1 MFKPKKHCTIL
12 LNTHTKV
19 MVFLLSLTLGS
30 SVLTQAASLF
40 GDHSCKD
47 WGNLEFATKK
57 SWTNAFLAPL
67 SLTYQ
72 SIQKTRKD
80 NYNDDP
86 LSYTKA
92 IESID
97 NFCKAQPE
105 QDASAGA
112 MHYLKILSEE

>member
-1 MFKPKKHCTIL
+1 MFKPEERFTTL
-12 LNTHTKV
+12 LNGNNKAIAV
-19 MVFLLSLTLGS
+19 LLSFTLCS
-30 SVLTQAASLF
+30 PIITQAASLF

-47 WGNLEFATKK
+47 WGNLEYATKK

-86 LSYTKA
+86 LSYAKA

-97 NFCKAQPE
+97 NFCKTQSA

-112 MHYLKILSEE
+112 MQYLKNLSEE

>member
-1 MFKPKKHCTIL
+1 MHPTFRITLSIVLFC
-12 LNTHTKV
+12 
-19 MVFLLSLTLGS
+19 LLSVSALT
-30 SVLTQAASLF
+30 TKPAQAASLF

-47 WGNLEFATKK
+47 WGGLDYATKK
-57 SWTNAFLAPL
+57 AWTNAFLAPL

-86 LSYTKA
+86 LSYARA

-97 NFCKAQPE
+97 SFCRTQPE
-105 QDASAGA
+105 LEASAGA

>member
-1 MFKPKKHCTIL
+1 MLKPKKHCTIL
-12 LNTHTKV
+12 LNTHTKLIV
-19 MVFLLSLTLGS
+19 ALLSLTLGCPVIS
-30 SVLTQAASLF
+30 QAASLF

-47 WGNLEFATKK
+47 WGNLEYATKK

-86 LSYTKA
+86 LSYAKA

-97 NFCKAQPE
+97 NFCKTQSA

-112 MHYLKILSEE
+112 MQYLKNLSEE

>member
-1 MFKPKKHCTIL
+1 MKLSFKKIL
-12 LNTHTKV
+12 S
-19 MVFLLSLTLGS
+19 VFLSCLLSLLLLS
-30 SVLTQAASLF
+30 PRVTQAASLF
-40 GDHSCKD
+40 GDHTCKD
-47 WGNLEFATKK
+47 WGGLEYATKK

-86 LSYTKA
+86 LSFAKA
-92 IESID
+92 IDSID
-97 NFCKAQPE
+97 NFCRTQPE

-112 MHYLKILSEE
+112 MQYLKNLSEE

>member
-1 MFKPKKHCTIL
+1 MFKQEKRCIIL
-12 LNTHTKV
+12 STLSYQIIAS
-19 MVFLLSLTLGS
+19 LLFCMIGS
-30 SVLTQAASLF
+30 PALTQAASLF

-47 WGNLEFATKK
+47 WGGLDHATKK
-57 SWTNAFLAPL
+57 AWTNAFLAPL

-86 LSYTKA
+86 LSYARA

-97 NFCKAQPE
+97 NFCRTQPE
-105 QDASAGA
+105 LEASAGA
-112 MHYLKILSEE
+112 MNYLKILSEE